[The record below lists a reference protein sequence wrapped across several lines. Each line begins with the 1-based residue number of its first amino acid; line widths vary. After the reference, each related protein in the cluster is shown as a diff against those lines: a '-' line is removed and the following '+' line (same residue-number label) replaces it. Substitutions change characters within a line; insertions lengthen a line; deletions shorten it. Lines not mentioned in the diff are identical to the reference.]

1 MTHISELV
9 ARARAGSASYAG
21 CSGEQAL
28 VYSCEDVAQL
38 HHPTRMLERSQVIE
52 TVTEICTHEDVDVPV
67 VEFGRRRARCT
78 ASFEP
83 VTRTVTFH
91 GSSPTLADVL
101 HETAHVVSGSGDHD
115 ADFRATLVRLSRRW
129 AGIEHSSLLH
139 HLLAGVGLRME
150 PWSAR

>member
-9 ARARAGSASYAG
+9 AQARSGSAAYPG
-21 CSGEQAL
+21 CSSEQAL
-28 VYSCEDVAQL
+28 VYACEDVAQI
-38 HHPTRMLERSQVIE
+38 HHPTRLLDKSQVVD
-52 TVTEICTHEDVDVPV
+52 TVTRICTHEDVDVPE

-83 VTRTVTFH
+83 ISRTVTFH
-91 GSSPTLADVL
+91 GSSPSLADVI

-115 ADFRATLVRLSRRW
+115 AEFRATLVRLSRRW
-129 AGIEHSSLLH
+129 AGVEHSSLLF
-139 HLLAGVGLRME
+139 HLLAGVGLQME